1 MLRALWQ
8 KLGAWLRNRGRA
20 SGPTRRRARPRRA
33 HARRGGGVLALIAAL
48 NLIGI
53 DVAQADVNSELN
65 GFFNGL
71 GGAANVSGPAA
82 YNGQMGGYY
91 TGGHIWAR
99 VPQSDLTLG
108 SLQLP
113 SVKAGCGG
121 IDLFTGGFS
130 FINSDQ
136 LVAAGKAVANGALM
150 FVFQLALKSISSLI
164 DSTLMDNLQKLQQMI
179 QQSKS
184 SCELGATAAAGL
196 MGSVG
201 IRNSQMCKMIGN
213 AQGFFAD
220 WAKGEQDCGNGGQT
234 AGTLRRNSDVSI
246 PSKSYNYTWASLTQS
261 YPNFDGSFKEYL
273 MSLVGTV
280 IYTAPGNDTSTGS
293 FAFMGGGDDALITA
307 LLDGGSGA
315 KVYSCGGD
323 ADCLTPSLQTVTIAG
338 SVALK
343 PRVYALVSDIRARM
357 MAEQT
362 LTSEEVGLLG
372 ATSIP
377 LYKILIVDAAA
388 SYGNLLQADLYAL
401 SEAVATDLL
410 ETVTRKFIQQ
420 VVAAQGS
427 FQNAD
432 DKSMAQWR
440 AQLDAVA
447 RRLEEQSQANGARV
461 QRAQILVERAQRI
474 EATLRNQM
482 APQMSAALQFDRSLR
497 TSMSR

>member
-1 MLRALWQ
+1 ML
-8 KLGAWLRNRGRA
+8 
-20 SGPTRRRARPRRA
+20 
-33 HARRGGGVLALIAAL
+33 AAL

-71 GGAANVSGPAA
+71 GGAANASGPAA

-220 WAKGEQDCGNGGQT
+220 WAKGEQDCSNGGQT
-234 AGTLRRNSDVSI
+234 AGTLRRNSDIASV
-246 PSKSYNYTWASLTQS
+246 KSYNYTWASLTQS
-261 YPNFDGSFKEYL
+261 YPHFDGSFKEYL

-315 KVYSCGGD
+315 KVYSCRGD
-323 ADCLTPSLQTVTIAG
+323 ADCLTPSLQTVTIAA

-343 PRVYALVSDIRARM
+343 PRVYSLMSDIRARM

-420 VVAAQGS
+420 VVSAQGS

>member
-1 MLRALWQ
+1 MLRALWEN
-8 KLGAWLRNRGRA
+8 LGERWRNRGRT
-20 SGPTRRRARPRRA
+20 SGPTKRRLRGRRFGA
-33 HARRGGGVLALIAAL
+33 VLALVAAC

-234 AGTLRRNSDVSI
+234 AGTLRRNSDASI
-246 PSKSYNYTWASLTQS
+246 PSKSYNYTWASLSQS
-261 YPNFDGSFKEYL
+261 YPNFDASFKEYL

-280 IYTAPGNDTSTGS
+280 IYTAPGNDNSAGS

-323 ADCLTPSLQTVTIAG
+323 ADCLTPSLQTVTIAS

-343 PRVYALVSDIRARM
+343 PRVYGLVSDIRARM

-420 VVAAQGS
+420 VVAAQSS

-461 QRAQILVERAQRI
+461 QRAQILIERAQRI